1 MGSYWAGSRGLLGN
15 GSYVRRGAPRAV
27 TSSAIKQF
35 VAPSA
40 HPANPLV
47 PNSLEGER
55 IVVSGMVT
63 SLAIEKQR
71 NRRNIM
77 RKSLLTSAALA
88 VLATVFV
95 LRAAPAASFVH
106 VKSSMIASP
115 NRRLAQQK
123 KYISIMADI
132 IRTITTIDIM
142 HTAFIDRVIG
152 AIIDLFNAEGEVD
165 MLVFMRNLS
174 SLKMDAAEAARRRR
188 TNRPACS
195 TGQ

>member
-35 VAPSA
+35 VAPSS

-47 PNSLEGER
+47 PDSLEGER

-95 LRAAPAASFVH
+95 LRAAPC
-106 VKSSMIASP
+106 
-115 NRRLAQQK
+115 
-123 KYISIMADI
+123 
-132 IRTITTIDIM
+132 
-142 HTAFIDRVIG
+142 G
-152 AIIDLFNAEGEVD
+152 AIRSCQIVNDCITQSPLSR
-165 MLVFMRNLS
+165 RNI
-174 SLKMDAAEAARRRR
+174 
-188 TNRPACS
+188 
-195 TGQ
+195 